1 MRSLPAVRSLP
12 HTLYLLLSLAF
23 LITFLITLWMTFY
36 SPVNA
41 DEIFW
46 KLMIARLE
54 GDEGK
59 LVYLFAQCREGQW
72 IDAPL
77 TWYPAMWINAWF
89 YEDASQPWDLRI
101 HGWVVFLIL
110 IGLWTWLLRQRSG
123 LGLPDSFLAVTAFL
137 SVGVMPFLMVF
148 ERPEQPLLLLL
159 TMALLTTLV
168 QQKTS
173 PASSFASVKRAPPIG
188 WGAGLLVVLGF
199 ALIGTLMSG
208 THPKGMFLFPVLLV
222 LAWRQLRSWLLVL
235 LLAGILGWTAFDT
248 QQVWQLRTSCPEFP
262 GLMKVL
268 QSLTLRPGM
277 LFSDPLGF
285 IKAGWANLMAF
296 GAYVSSLEFRQSYI
310 SSWLPVADSDWS
322 IREPLVLL
330 ANALLWVPLAVAVLV
345 IGSNWLSR
353 RRIHVWSDAL
363 LWLCLAMALSSILV
377 LQTAKNFYEASIV
390 WPLILLLM
398 IFSFGRP
405 VTKPKGP
412 VVRTLLSILIGV
424 ALVSGIV
431 RFDRF
436 GDVTQEWR
444 SIRIDQTERE
454 DLRNEALQEFARQ
467 ECAIGED
474 SKRLVLDKDS
484 YQSFWEHEQP
494 IFLDYAAGWWGAEAD
509 IRKTLRDRQ
518 VGGLVGK
525 CERVPEVL
533 RPFMIQ
539 DSDGSGAT
547 GGFCC
552 IAAQHLR

>member
-1 MRSLPAVRSLP
+1 MRSFPAMRLLARA
-12 HTLYLLLSLAF
+12 LYLLLSLAF

-54 GDEGK
+54 GDDGK
-59 LVYLFAQCREGQW
+59 LVYLFAQCRQGQW

-77 TWYPAMWINAWF
+77 TWYPAMWINAWL
-89 YEDASQPWDLRI
+89 YEDASQPWELRI
-101 HGWVVFLIL
+101 HGWVVFLVL
-110 IGLWTWLLRQRSG
+110 IALWSWLLKKKSG
-123 LGLPDSFLAVTAFL
+123 LGLPESFLAVSAFL

-159 TMALLTTLV
+159 TLSLLTALTRQRGLAV
-168 QQKTS
+168 
-173 PASSFASVKRAPPIG
+173 ASVASTTPQAPAG
-188 WGAGLLVVLGF
+188 WWRGLLVVLGF

-208 THPKGMFLFPVLLV
+208 THPKGMFLFPVLLI
-222 LAWRQLRSWLLVL
+222 LAWRQVRSWSLLVL
-235 LLAGILGWTAFDT
+235 LAVILGWTAFDT

-268 QSLTLRPGM
+268 QNLTLRPGM
-277 LFSDPLGF
+277 LFSDPIGF

-296 GAYVSSLEFRQSYI
+296 GAYVHSLEFRQAYI

-330 ANALLWVPLAVAVLV
+330 ANALLWVPLVVAVLV
-345 IGSNWLSR
+345 IGANWLSR
-353 RRIHVWSDAL
+353 RRINVWSDAL
-363 LWLCLAMALSSILV
+363 LWLCLAMALIAILV
-377 LQTAKNFYEASIV
+377 LQTAKNFYEASMV

-398 IFSFGRP
+398 IFSFGQP
-405 VTKPKGP
+405 LAKPTGAR
-412 VVRTLLSILIGV
+412 VRLLLSLLIGV
-424 ALVSGIV
+424 ALVSGVV

-436 GDVTQEWR
+436 GDATQEWR
-444 SIRIDQTERE
+444 KVRIDQTERE

-509 IRKTLRDRQ
+509 IRKTLRERQ

-539 DSDGSGAT
+539 DSDGSGAP